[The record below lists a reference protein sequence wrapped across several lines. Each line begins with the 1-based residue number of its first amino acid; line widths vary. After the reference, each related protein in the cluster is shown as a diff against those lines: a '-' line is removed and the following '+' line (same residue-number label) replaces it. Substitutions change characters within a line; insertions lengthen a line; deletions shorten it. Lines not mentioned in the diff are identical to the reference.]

1 MGTDWRQLRQPRVRP
16 ERITN
21 LPISED
27 RDSKF
32 GIGFIAGGA
41 MLFNPA
47 QAKDFRSE
55 SISSEYPKFGRMPL
69 IF

>member
-1 MGTDWRQLRQPRVRP
+1 M
-16 ERITN
+16 TN

-32 GIGFIAGGA
+32 GIGFIAGGT

-55 SISSEYPKFGRMPL
+55 SISSGYPKFGRMPL

>member
-1 MGTDWRQLRQPRVRP
+1 MDTDWKQLLRPKARP
-16 ERITN
+16 ERVAD

-32 GIGFIAGGA
+32 GIGFIGGGA

>member
-1 MGTDWRQLRQPRVRP
+1 
-16 ERITN
+16 
-21 LPISED
+21 
-27 RDSKF
+27 
-32 GIGFIAGGA
+32 

-55 SISSEYPKFGRMPL
+55 SISSENPKFGRMPL

>member
-1 MGTDWRQLRQPRVRP
+1 MP
-16 ERITN
+16 N

-32 GIGFIAGGA
+32 GIGFIAWGA
-41 MLFNPA
+41 SLFNPA
-47 QAKDFRSE
+47 QAKDFHRDG
-55 SISSEYPKFGRMPL
+55 ISFEYPKFGRMPL